1 MSTAEYVIV
10 NDFPNY
16 RMETKYPYR
25 IYKIG
30 NRCSPVRTG
39 GSKASNVH
47 EYTRNDGYITLHLD
61 SKTVYKHI
69 IVAKQFVDNPN
80 PNKYTQVDHID
91 NDTSN
96 FDISNL
102 RWVSNQQNSN
112 NKRGDITVKEL
123 PEAAIMVESY
133 NGWEFKDLYYH
144 DNTFYRDN
152 GISYKIMKNQRKNT
166 NSSYYIKA
174 FDESGVQRSIYLSKF
189 KREYDL

>member
-1 MSTAEYVIV
+1 MTTAEYVIV

-16 RMETKYPYR
+16 RMETKYPHW

-30 NRCSPVRTG
+30 KTKHVN
-39 GSKASNVH
+39 

-61 SKTVYKHI
+61 GKTVYKHI
-69 IVAKQFVDNPN
+69 IVAKQFVTNPN
-80 PNKYTQVDHID
+80 PDKYTQVDHID
-91 NDTSN
+91 NNTSN
-96 FDISNL
+96 FDITNL

-112 NKRGDITVKEL
+112 NKRGDVTVKEL

-152 GISYKIMKNQRKNT
+152 GISYKVMKNQRKNT

-189 KREYDL
+189 KREYDFH